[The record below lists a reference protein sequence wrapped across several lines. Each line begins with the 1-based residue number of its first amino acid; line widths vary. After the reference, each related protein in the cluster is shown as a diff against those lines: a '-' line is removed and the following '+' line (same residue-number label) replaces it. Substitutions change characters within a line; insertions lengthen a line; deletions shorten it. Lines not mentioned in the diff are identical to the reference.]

1 MLSSALGAVLGVR
14 NGLENPAV
22 PIMSTALLDFLGM
35 GKGGYAGKAVT
46 TKTAL
51 GMPAVLRSVA
61 LISSTA
67 AALPLHAYEAAGAAR
82 TMLTA
87 GPEADLLANPHPD
100 MTPFELWELGYMSA
114 LTSGNAAFFKLRDQ
128 SGRLVELW
136 WIDQKRIKYGRAK
149 DLTKVYLVD
158 GNEDQPL
165 TDREVLHVPGMGY
178 DGVCGFSPIRLAR
191 EGIGLAM
198 AAEEYGARLFGSGSL
213 HTGILTTEQK
223 LHPDQAEELRTR
235 WKAVGSG
242 LESAHDVRVL
252 GQGAKFQ
259 ALSIPPEDA
268 QFIETRRFQ
277 IAEVARIFGIPPHM
291 LFETEKSTSWGS
303 GIEEQNIGFVTYT
316 LRPWLTRFEQ
326 RVTQALRVAA
336 SPRPSRPSPAYAKY
350 SVEGL
355 LRGNSAARA
364 AFYRELW
371 GLGALSTNDIRALEE
386 QAPVPGG
393 DVRYVPLNMGVLG
406 AGDPTV
412 DPTAAPAVDPALTEG
427 PSTASEAKASEAA
440 RYLQQIYL
448 AVGKVITVDE
458 ARRIVEQ
465 ASGIQLDSVAAA
477 DIFRDLPPLPTSAP
491 ALPAAPS
498 NRRPRAAIEGQL
510 ALDVL
515 EGALDA

>member
-1 MLSSALGAVLGVR
+1 
-14 NGLENPAV
+14 
-22 PIMSTALLDFLGM
+22 
-35 GKGGYAGKAVT
+35 
-46 TKTAL
+46 
-51 GMPAVLRSVA
+51 MPAVLRSVA
-61 LISSTA
+61 LISSAA
-67 AALPLHAYEAAGAAR
+67 AALPLHAYSSAGATR
-82 TMLTA
+82 TMLTS

-136 WIDQKRIKYGRAK
+136 WIDQKRIKYGRAN
-149 DLTKVYLVD
+149 DLTKVYVVD
-158 GNEDQPL
+158 GKTDEPL
-165 TDREVLHVPGMGY
+165 TDREILHVPGMGY

-191 EGIGLAM
+191 EGLGLAL

-213 HTGILTTEQK
+213 HTGILSTEQK
-223 LHPDQAEELRTR
+223 LHPDQAEELRQR

-259 ALSIPPEDA
+259 QISIPPEDA

-326 RVTQALRVAA
+326 RVTQALRVTATPRP
-336 SPRPSRPSPAYAKY
+336 PRPSSVYAKY

-355 LRGNSAARA
+355 LRGDSKARS

-371 GLGALSTNDIRALEE
+371 GIGALSTNDIRSLEDW
-386 QAPVPGG
+386 APVEGG
-393 DVRYVPLNMGVLG
+393 DVRYVPLNMGELG
-406 AGDPTV
+406 A
-412 DPTAAPAVDPALTEG
+412 AAATTGGEPAPGADDFEEDAG
-427 PSTASEAKASEAA
+427 EAIDLL
-440 RYLQQIYL
+440 RQVYLS
-448 AVGKVITVDE
+448 VGKVVTVEE
-458 ARRIVEQ
+458 ARALVSKASGVQLPVIDSAEVFSDMPPAPVPGQPEQ
-465 ASGIQLDSVAAA
+465 AGGDDPAP
-477 DIFRDLPPLPTSAP
+477 DITHAPEPDAP
-491 ALPAAPS
+491 AAGITRTVSA
-498 NRRPRAAIEGQL
+498 RWQATAGQL
-510 ALDVL
+510 EL
-515 EGALDA
+515 EGVTNA